1 MLSRA
6 LIFLA
11 LAAHSFAA
19 VQVAFTVSMQNPSA
33 HTFHV
38 RMRCEGL
45 RAPLEDFQMPQWST
59 GYYGIMNFSR
69 YVSNFRATDG
79 AGRALV
85 WDKTARNT
93 WRVVSGNSPAILLE
107 YDVFGATAFSAS
119 NYLGEDRAFLSPAG
133 LFVHPSGILD
143 VPVTLELETPPALSN
158 KPHIS
163 TGLDPVNGKASTF
176 SAPNFDVLYDCP
188 ILIGSHERLMFEV
201 RGVPHYVAVE
211 NVPASVSRMQMTA
224 DLKAIV
230 TAATNIFGE
239 APYRHYTFLMMGRGG
254 GGIEHSNSSANQ
266 FDGESLTKPAGYLR
280 WLSFIAHEYFHNFN
294 VKRIRPLALG
304 PFDYDQENLTDLLW
318 VSEGISVYYQ
328 DLLLVRAGLMSREQ
342 YLDKMAAAIAVFENA
357 PGRNY
362 QSATESSLNTWSSG
376 SGVAGDRNTTI
387 SYYNNGAMLGAML
400 ELNIRAAS
408 ANRRSLDDVMRGL
421 YRKYYVQQKR
431 GFTAAEFRTECETAA
446 GAPLGEVFEYAS
458 TSREVD
464 YARHFALAGLRL
476 DMTSAPTDG
485 GYIGLHTSTREV
497 PPSELPLPTP
507 GRGGGG
513 RGGAPVFRLIVT
525 DTAPGSPAAN
535 AALQAGDVVISVD
548 GTPASASVL
557 QKTIESKPASIKLR
571 IARHGDEQDVT
582 VQVAPNFKRSYRFT
596 ESTELGLKR
605 SILEG
610 WLRREGNQEP

>member
-11 LAAHSFAA
+11 FASHSFAA
-19 VQVAFTVSMQNPSA
+19 VKVAFTVSMQNPAA

-38 RMRCEGL
+38 RMRADGL
-45 RAPLEDFQMPQWST
+45 RGPLEDFQMPQWST
-59 GYYGIMNFSR
+59 GYYGILNFSR
-69 YVSNFRATDG
+69 YVSNFHAADG
-79 AGRALV
+79 AGRPLV

-93 WRVVSGNSPAILLE
+93 WRVVSGSSPVILLE
-107 YDVFGATAFSAS
+107 YDVFGATRFPAN

-133 LFVHPSGILD
+133 LFVHPAGGLD
-143 VPVTLELETPPALSN
+143 VPVTLELAASAW
-158 KPHIS
+158 PHIS
-163 TGLDPVNGKASTF
+163 TGLDPVNGKPSAF

-188 ILIGSHERLMFEV
+188 ILIGTHEILRFDV
-201 RGVPHYVAVE
+201 RRVPHYIALE
-211 NVPASVSRMQMTA
+211 DVPASVSRTRMQA

-230 TAATNIFGE
+230 TAATDIFGE

-266 FDGESLTKPAGYLR
+266 FDGASLTTPAGYLR

-318 VSEGISVYYQ
+318 VSEGLSVYYQ

-342 YLDKMAAAIAVFENA
+342 YLDKLASAIGAFENA

-362 QSATESSLNTWSSG
+362 QSATEASLNTWSSG

-408 ANRRSLDDVMRGL
+408 GNRHSLDDVMRGL
-421 YRKYYVQQKR
+421 YRKYYVEQKR
-431 GFTAAEFRTECETAA
+431 GFTAAEFRAECEVAA
-446 GAPLGEVFEYAS
+446 GAPIGEVFDYAS

-464 YARHFALAGLRL
+464 YKRQFGLAGLRL
-476 DMTSAPTDG
+476 DEATTPAGG

-497 PPSELPLPTP
+497 PPSELPPP
-507 GRGGGG
+507 GTGRGGG

-525 DTAPGSPAAN
+525 EAVPGSPAARSG
-535 AALQAGDVVISVD
+535 LETGDVMLSVD
-548 GTPASASVL
+548 GAPASASLL
-557 QKTIESKPASIKLR
+557 QKTIEGNPASIMLR
-571 IARHGDEQDVT
+571 TARRGQEQEVT
-582 VQVAPNFKRSYRFT
+582 VQVAPNLNRSYRFS
-596 ESTELGLKR
+596 EQPGPGFKR
-605 SILEG
+605 SILEA
-610 WLRREGNQEP
+610 WLRRDKP

>member
-11 LAAHSFAA
+11 LAAHSLAA
-19 VQVAFTVSMQNPSA
+19 VKVAFTVSMANPAA

-38 RMRCEGL
+38 RMRSDGL
-45 RAPLEDFQMPQWST
+45 SAPLEDFQMPQWST
-59 GYYGIMNFSR
+59 GYYGILNFSR
-69 YVSNFRATDG
+69 YVSNFHAADG

-93 WRVVSGNSPAILLE
+93 WRVVSGNSSTILLE
-107 YDVFGATAFSAS
+107 YDVFGATNFSAN

-133 LFVHPSGILD
+133 LFVHPAGMLD
-143 VPVTLELETPPALSN
+143 VPVTLTLEVPPAWR
-158 KPHIS
+158 HVS
-163 TGLDPVNGKASTF
+163 TGLDPVNDKASTF
-176 SAPNFDVLYDCP
+176 VAPNFDVLYDCP
-188 ILIGSHERLMFEV
+188 ILIGTHERLQFEV

-211 NVPASVSRMQMTA
+211 NVPASVSRTQMTA

-239 APYRHYTFLMMGRGG
+239 VPYRHYTFLMMGRGG
-254 GGIEHSNSSANQ
+254 GGIEHTNSSANQ

-318 VSEGISVYYQ
+318 VSEGLSVYYQ

-342 YLDKMAAAIAVFENA
+342 YLDKMAAAIATFENA
-357 PGRNY
+357 SGRNY
-362 QSATESSLNTWSSG
+362 QSATEASLNTWNSG

-431 GFTAAEFRTECETAA
+431 GFTAAEFRAECEAAA
-446 GAPLGEVFEYAS
+446 GAPLKEVFDYAS

-476 DMTSAPTDG
+476 DVTTEPAAG

-497 PPSELPLPTP
+497 PPSELPPPAP
-507 GRGGGG
+507 GRGGPG
-513 RGGAPVFRLIVT
+513 RNAGPVFRLIVT
-525 DTAPGSPAAN
+525 DSAPGSPAAN
-535 AALQAGDVVISVD
+535 AGLQAGDLVISVD
-548 GTPASASVL
+548 GAPASASVL

-571 IARHGDEQDVT
+571 IARHSEEQDVT
-582 VQVAPNFKRSYRFT
+582 VQVAPNLKRSYRFS
-596 ESTELGLKR
+596 ESPEPGLQK
-605 SILEG
+605 SILEA
-610 WLRREGNQEP
+610 WLRREP

>member
-11 LAAHSFAA
+11 LAAHSLAA
-19 VQVAFTVSMQNPSA
+19 VEVAFTVSMQNPSA

-59 GYYGIMNFSR
+59 GYYGILNFSR
-69 YVSNFRATDG
+69 YVSNFHAADG
-79 AGRALV
+79 AGKALV

-93 WRVVSGNSPAILLE
+93 WRVVRGNSPSIVLE
-107 YDVFGATAFSAS
+107 YDVFGATSFSAS

-133 LFVHPSGILD
+133 LFVHPAGILD
-143 VPVTLELETPPALSN
+143 APVTLELETPPAW
-158 KPHIS
+158 PQIS
-163 TGLDPVNGKASTF
+163 TGLDPVNGKPSTF
-176 SAPNFDVLYDCP
+176 FAPNFDVLYDCP
-188 ILIGSHERLMFEV
+188 ILIGSQERLQFEV

-211 NVPASVSRMQMTA
+211 NVPATVPRTQMTA

-266 FDGESLTKPAGYLR
+266 FDGSTLTTPAGYLR

-318 VSEGISVYYQ
+318 VSEGLSVYYQ
-328 DLLLVRAGLMSREQ
+328 DLLLVRAGLMTREQ
-342 YLDKMAAAIAVFENA
+342 YLDKMAAAIATFENA

-400 ELNIRAAS
+400 ELKIRTAS

-431 GFTAAEFRTECETAA
+431 GFTAAEFRAECEAAA
-446 GAPLGEVFEYAS
+446 GAPLGEVFDYAS

-464 YARHFALAGLRL
+464 YARQFALAGLRL
-476 DMTSAPTDG
+476 DMTTEPAAG

-497 PPSELPLPTP
+497 PPAEVPLPAP
-507 GRGGGG
+507 GRGGPG

-525 DTAPGSPAAN
+525 DTAPDSPAAN
-535 AALQAGDVVISVD
+535 AGFQAGDVVINVD
-548 GTPASASVL
+548 GAPASASAL
-557 QKTIESKPASIKLR
+557 QKTIEGKPASIKLR
-571 IARHGDEQDVT
+571 IARHEEEQDVT
-582 VQVAPNFKRSYRFT
+582 VQVAPNLKRAYRFT
-596 ESTELGLKR
+596 ESPEAGLKR
-605 SILEG
+605 LIFEA
-610 WLRREGNQEP
+610 WLRREP